1 MDEALKKKVMGALAA
16 GVAAFMF
23 GGSQIVDL
31 NNRLVALEEIHPEL
45 KQAELDAIAEEL
57 ETEETPPALAKPGM
71 ATPSL
76 DAPDHLE
83 LNENDE
89 WVPVEESSEE
99 PVEEVSEEV
108 EED

>member
-23 GGSQIVDL
+23 GGSQIMDL
-31 NNRLVALEEIHPEL
+31 NERLVALEEIHPEL
-45 KQAELDAIAEEL
+45 KQAELDEVAEEL
-57 ETEETPPALAKPGM
+57 KEENPPALGKPGM
-71 ATPSL
+71 SAPPL
-76 DAPDHLE
+76 DAPEHLE

-99 PVEEVSEEV
+99 PVEEVSEGV
-108 EED
+108 EGD

>member
-1 MDEALKKKVMGALAA
+1 MKKKLMGVGAAALAA
-16 GVAAFMF
+16 FVF
-23 GGSQIVDL
+23 GESQIMDMDE
-31 NNRLVALEEIHPEL
+31 RLAALEELHPEIA
-45 KQAELDAIAEEL
+45 QEELDEIAEEL
-57 ETEETPPALAKPGM
+57 KEEKPPALGKPGM
-71 ATPSL
+71 STPSL
-76 DAPDHLE
+76 EAPEHLE